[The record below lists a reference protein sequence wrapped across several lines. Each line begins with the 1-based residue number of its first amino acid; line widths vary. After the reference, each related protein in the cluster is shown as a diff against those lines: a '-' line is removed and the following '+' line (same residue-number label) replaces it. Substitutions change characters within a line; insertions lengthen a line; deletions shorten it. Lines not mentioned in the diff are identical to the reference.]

1 MVEGISDENENE
13 EGEDGEEK
21 KIDFL
26 KRFFF

>member
-13 EGEDGEEK
+13 DDEEDK

-26 KRFFF
+26 KRFFI